1 MLSTVWWSPPSR
13 SKCIP
18 WPPWWFAIEGGDI
31 GPCGLH
37 FVEATQNSMIRVDGV
52 RNPAPPVPVFCKKK
66 TWNRGGG
73 GVMSFEQ
80 KHFLKWRGQDSFR
93 KIKTVMKI
101 NVQIEMVLEV
111 WEHWVVT
118 VSEMYSLKLFLQ
130 GKGATPNL
138 WLRGVAYY
146 WTSDNPQIYS
156 TRSVHACTCILVFCL
171 ETCMRNKY
179 FCMHTYSY

>member
-1 MLSTVWWSPPSR
+1 MKFLVVFKLPQNPMLSTVWWSPPSR

-73 GVMSFEQ
+73 CYEFWTETFS
-80 KHFLKWRGQDSFR
+80 K
-93 KIKTVMKI
+93 MKGPRLVSKNQNSHEDKCSNRNGSWGLRALGRDCQW
-101 NVQIEMVLEV
+101 NVQFEAF
-111 WEHWVVT
+111 
-118 VSEMYSLKLFLQ
+118 SS
-130 GKGATPNL
+130 GKGGHSQSMVTGSSLLLNF
-138 WLRGVAYY
+138 G
-146 WTSDNPQIYS
+146 
-156 TRSVHACTCILVFCL
+156 
-171 ETCMRNKY
+171 
-179 FCMHTYSY
+179 